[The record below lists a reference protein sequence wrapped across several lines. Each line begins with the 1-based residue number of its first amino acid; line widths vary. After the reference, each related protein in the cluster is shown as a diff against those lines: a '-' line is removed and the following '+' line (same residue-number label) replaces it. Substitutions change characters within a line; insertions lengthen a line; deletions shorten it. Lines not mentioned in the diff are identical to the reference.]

1 MRYAIQGVERR
12 ILDALDEGTVLR
24 AAVRT
29 PTWTDGDRLL
39 KLARLLRQREE
50 ALRWLAYA
58 EDLPSGLTEVAG
70 PESRYTGM

>member
-1 MRYAIQGVERR
+1 MSFATDMRYALQGVERM
-12 ILDALDEGTVLR
+12 LLYALDEGTVLR

-29 PTWTDGDRLL
+29 PTRSDGDRLL

-58 EDLPSGLTEVAG
+58 EDL
-70 PESRYTGM
+70 